1 MNPGSPLAQWKG
13 APPVIL
19 ELNVTPNRADCL
31 SHIGLAFE
39 LSTLLHRPVQLPEI
53 SFQEEGESTLSLIQV
68 EVKDSEACPRFCGR
82 MIRGVK
88 IAPSPPWLEKALNE
102 VGVNPVNNVVDVTNY
117 VLFEYGQPLHAYDFN
132 RLEKPQIMVEK
143 AKPGECFTSL
153 DGTEIRL
160 TAQDLVIRDGARA
173 VGIAGVVGGQNTGV
187 LENTQD
193 IFLEAAFFAPEG
205 VRRTARAHGIETEAG
220 YRFSRGVD
228 PNRTL
233 EALNRAASLIQEVA
247 GGRIQQGHVDLYPQP
262 LSPPE
267 IAIKTSYVEQRLGL
281 SVEEEDFMG
290 WMKRLY
296 CQVIDPKVSGFTQK
310 PKRLKAKGTSSGDQT
325 PNQEQELIII
335 PPSFRWDLKIKE
347 DLVEEYARLRGYDTI
362 KEKLPPMGGAPSPHN
377 LSYQW
382 NQRVGEILV
391 GLGLDECLNYALI
404 PSGQHQ
410 KIWGETGPQW
420 GLSRGERAIELL
432 NPISEELALMRESL
446 LPSLLKNL
454 VYNHHHGNHRGRLF
468 ERAQVS
474 LMEGENFKEESRLA
488 LLFWGSHGG
497 IWESPRDHQVV
508 FELKSTLETL
518 LKSIGGRK
526 WRWENLT
533 MELCPPGFHPSQ
545 TLSLFYEGKTLGLL
559 GTMHP
564 ALVDEHKI
572 KQPVAWAELNLEGLM
587 EGQPR
592 FPRFKALG
600 RFPGTERDIAF
611 VVPEKMM
618 AQEIETEIKKWA
630 GPLLTQLQVFDLYQ
644 DKELQKAGRQSMAFR
659 LHFQS
664 FEKTLQDEEV
674 NKIRDQVVEKVCT
687 KLDLQVR

>member
-1 MNPGSPLAQWKG
+1 MGLGEATEGILILEEKMNPGSPLAQWKG

-39 LSTLLHRPVQLPEI
+39 LSTLLNRPVQRPES
-53 SFQEEGESTLSLIQV
+53 SFQEEGEPTSSLIQV
-68 EVKDSEACPRFCGR
+68 EVRDPGACPRFCGR

-102 VGVNPVNNVVDVTNY
+102 VGVNPVNNVVDITNY

-132 RLEKPQIMVEK
+132 RLEKPQIIVEK
-143 AKPGECFTSL
+143 AKSGECFTSL
-153 DGTEIRL
+153 DGTEIKL
-160 TAQDLVIRDGARA
+160 TAEDLVIRDGTRA

-205 VRRTARAHGIETEAG
+205 IRRTARGHGIETEAG

-233 EALNRAASLIQEVA
+233 EALNRAAFLIQQIA
-247 GGRIQQGHVDLYPQP
+247 GGKIQQGHVDLYPQP
-262 LSPPE
+262 LNSPE
-267 IAIKTSYVEQRLGL
+267 IPIQISYVGQRLGL
-281 SVEEEDFMG
+281 SVEKEDFIN
-290 WMKRLY
+290 WMKRLG
-296 CQVIDPKVSGFTQK
+296 CQVM
-310 PKRLKAKGTSSGDQT
+310 DQD
-325 PNQEQELIII
+325 QELVIT

-347 DLVEEYARLRGYDTI
+347 DLVEEYARLRGYEAI
-362 KEKLPPMGGAPSPHN
+362 EEKLPPMGGAPSPHN
-377 LSYQW
+377 LSYEW
-382 NQRVGEILV
+382 NQKLGDILV

-404 PSGQHQ
+404 PPGQHQ
-410 KIWGETGPQW
+410 KIWGDRGPQW
-420 GLSRGERAIELL
+420 GLSRGDRAIELL

-474 LMEGENFKEESRLA
+474 LMEGENFREESRLA
-488 LLFWGSHGG
+488 LLFWGGHGG
-497 IWESPRDHQVV
+497 IWQTPRDHQVV

-526 WRWENLT
+526 WRWEKLT

-592 FPRFKALG
+592 FPRFKPLG
-600 RFPGTERDIAF
+600 RFPGTERDMAF
-611 VVPEKMM
+611 VAPEKMM
-618 AQEIETEIKKWA
+618 AQQIETEIKKWA
-630 GPLLTQLQVFDLYQ
+630 GPLLTQIQVFDLYQ
-644 DKELQKAGRQSMAFR
+644 DKELQKAGRQSIAFR

-687 KLDLQVR
+687 KLDLQIR